1 MLGKIIFGVATIC
14 FLTSLGVDTV
24 SVSENHSL
32 NGIETFFYTLRYG
45 TAGVFGANS
54 VSNFVIHF
62 VALAAAAANFVFVFW
77 ALLVFSPTRITS
89 LKWFWWFSLLFLL
102 AAAYTG
108 IQALLDSRVGLQ
120 YGYGL
125 WMAALMLM
133 LLAPVVSRL
142 ERKRR
147 ERKTQAIQA
156 VKEVPVMAANAVE
169 KETETEVVV

>member
-45 TAGVFGANS
+45 TAGVFGAS
-54 VSNFVIHF
+54 SISNFVIHF
-62 VALAAAAANFVFVFW
+62 VALMAAAANFVFVFW

-108 IQALLDSRVGLQ
+108 IQALLDSRAGLQ

-125 WMAALMLM
+125 WMAALLLM
-133 LLAPVVSRL
+133 LLAPVVSRI
-142 ERKRR
+142 ERKRKQ
-147 ERKTQAIQA
+147 RKAQAIQTVKAVPVVVPNA
-156 VKEVPVMAANAVE
+156 VK
-169 KETETEVVV
+169 KETETEVAV